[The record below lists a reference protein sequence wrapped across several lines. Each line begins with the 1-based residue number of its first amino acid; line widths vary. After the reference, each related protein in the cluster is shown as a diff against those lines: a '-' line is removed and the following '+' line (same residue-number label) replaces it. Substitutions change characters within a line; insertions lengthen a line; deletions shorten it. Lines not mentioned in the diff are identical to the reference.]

1 MDLKPDEIICDKC
14 NGQGDLGM
22 NSGTATI
29 KIKGQT
35 TDIPFNLKVLKCDKC
50 YGAGKLDWIEAVVGR
65 KQEFEPW
72 YPSAGFKRGTI
83 NAIKTK

>member
-35 TDIPFNLKVLKCDKC
+35 TDIPFNLKV
-50 YGAGKLDWIEAVVGR
+50 INVMV
-65 KQEFEPW
+65 QE
-72 YPSAGFKRGTI
+72 
-83 NAIKTK
+83 N